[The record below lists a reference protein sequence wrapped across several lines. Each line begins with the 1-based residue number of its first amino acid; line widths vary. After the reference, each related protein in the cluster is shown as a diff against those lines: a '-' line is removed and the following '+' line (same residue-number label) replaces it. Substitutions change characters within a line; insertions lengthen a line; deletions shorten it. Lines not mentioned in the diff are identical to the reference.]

1 MKRIMSLFLALLT
14 VFTLCVSV
22 LADEEPDD
30 KPEIVTKYEVNS
42 GKYKSFSWKVTT
54 HDRDSYGISGSW
66 ILYLSGSGSMPDFNR
81 PEDVPWGSYMS
92 HVDEIVLP
100 SGITSIGSYAFYT
113 NYIAYGYPI
122 RMTIP
127 NTVKKIGKM
136 AFAYSALRDIT
147 IPKGVTSIGAGAF
160 SGCSLSI
167 KILDPDCVITESST
181 PGSTLGDPRS
191 STVTGYSGST
201 AEAYA
206 RKWSYTFKS
215 LGTAPGQAKK
225 NGMLTEN
232 GKTYYY
238 VNGVKQKGLQT
249 VNKAKFY
256 FSAKDGHMLTGLVK
270 VDKAGHLCYFSAKTG
285 KMLTGLV
292 TVDKTGHK
300 CYFSE
305 KTGYRLT
312 GLVTVDKAGHKCYFS
327 AKNGYRL
334 TGLVTT
340 EKGVQRCFSA
350 KNGYMLKNGW
360 YNIGGSRRALV
371 DTNGVVK
378 RIVNNWA

>member
-22 LADEEPDD
+22 LAVEEPVD
-30 KPEIVTKYEVNS
+30 KPELILNLMDS
-42 GKYKSFSWKVTT
+42 GRCGNLSWKAYAGVAPGSFSGPAWL
-54 HDRDSYGISGSW
+54 YISGT
-66 ILYLSGSGSMPDFNR
+66 GAMPDFNN
-81 PEDVPWGSYMS
+81 PDSVPWQGFRSK
-92 HVDEIVLP
+92 IVTISLS
-100 SGITSIGSYAFYT
+100 SGLTSIGSYAFYKC
-113 NYIAYGYPI
+113 G
-122 RMTIP
+122 RGWMVLEEVTIP
-127 NTVKKIGKM
+127 STVKKIGKK
-136 AFAYSALRDIT
+136 AFADTDLRSIT